1 MDWIAQLLCIFTSS
15 QEPDLMRIS
24 RRSVLFLCLGLG
36 VLLITG
42 TAIAQVSPNFDL
54 RWGSFHAGGQRQS
67 TNFLIQDSTG
77 QMAASV
83 STSSSAQIE
92 SGFVG
97 SIAAPMATPTPTPT
111 STPVSTGADAFEN
124 DDTCANAKL
133 IGADGTPQNR
143 NFHYE
148 GDVEWIRFTAPAKGT
163 YVIRV
168 ENIGPKA
175 DAVIFLHNNC
185 DAAPATADNN
195 AFGSTVTIEWDI
207 AQAGAYYLQLRQFD
221 PSAFGA
227 DANYRVSVRL
237 NTQPPSA
244 PTNPR
249 CISVNATTLAVQWKR
264 SPERSVTRYRVNFKS
279 LTGSNSGS
287 EDVFGADTTYYQLG
301 GLTPTHTYQ
310 LRVLAVNFSD
320 IEGPT
325 SGQVECT
332 VRVPEDTTIPTII
345 VQQPSASTVFSTT
358 ASQVTVSGLTTDA
371 GNNLSRANVKN
382 MTNGAEGW
390 DYTLEGSS
398 DTFRVSDLPLSKG
411 DNTVRLQIFDT
422 AGNRGEQTIT
432 IRRLGDSP
440 GAVIIVAGHNET
452 FGLQTN
458 IYNSTKR
465 AYRVFRSAGFNPE
478 DIYYI
483 APVPQDATNNGTPDT
498 RAVTFNPAAV
508 QQAIT
513 VWARDKVGPNK
524 PLFIYLMD
532 HGLENK
538 FCVNGCNP
546 GNHVTPDELDA
557 WLRTLETE
565 LDGNGVPLLEVTI
578 VYEACVSGS
587 FVKREGAT
595 GSISRPNRVVITS
608 AGYDNNAYASAQ
620 GAYFSDTFFSC
631 IADSGDLK
639 SCFDEGRNAV
649 IAIGVKQT
657 PFLDDNGDGVY
668 NASDGTIAKD
678 RYVTRFFSSIRPV
691 ITATDVQ
698 RQGTSGMLTAL
709 VTEGAEKVDLVWAAV
724 FPPSFKEPTDVT
736 LNLNVPVVRLEPVA
750 AEKGRYRVNYPNG
763 FIEDGDYR
771 IIFYAQDRVGLNA
784 TPTRQGDAPTA
795 PTLDQI
801 FLPFLAR

>member
-1 MDWIAQLLCIFTSS
+1 MKSMVQQS
-15 QEPDLMRIS
+15 RI
-24 RRSVLFLCLGLG
+24 VAVIVVILGLM
-36 VLLITG
+36 VTG
-42 TAIAQVSPNFDL
+42 TVIAQVSTNFDL

-67 TNFLIQDSTG
+67 SNFLIEDSVG
-77 QMAASV
+77 QMAAAV
-83 STSSSAQIE
+83 SNSSNAQIQ

-97 SIAAPMATPTPTPT
+97 GSAAPMATPTPTPT
-111 STPVSTGADAFEN
+111 ATPISTGADAFEN
-124 DDTCANAKL
+124 DDICTSAKA
-133 IGADGTPQNR
+133 IGVDGSPQNR

-148 GDVEWIRFTAPAKGT
+148 GDVDWIRFTAQANRT

-168 ENIGPKA
+168 ENIGSKA
-175 DAVIFLHNNC
+175 DAVVFLHDTC
-185 DAAPATADNN
+185 DAAPTTAENN
-195 AFGSTVTIEWDI
+195 AFGSTVTIEWD
-207 AQAGAYYLQLRQFD
+207 ATRSGDYYIQLRQFD
-221 PSAFGA
+221 PSRFGA
-227 DANYRVSVRL
+227 DASYRISVRVD
-237 NTQPPSA
+237 TQPPAA

-249 CISVNATTLAVQWKR
+249 CISIDATTLAVQWKR
-264 SPERSVTRYRVNFKS
+264 SPERDVVRYRVDYGNVGG
-279 LTGSNSGS
+279 TASGS
-287 EDVFGADTTYYQLG
+287 DDVFGADTTYYQLSS
-301 GLTPTHTYQ
+301 LTPNDTYQ
-310 LRVLAVNFSD
+310 LRVRALDFSGN
-320 IEGPT
+320 ESQP
-325 SGQVECT
+325 SGQVQCT
-332 VRVPEDTTIPTII
+332 VRVPEDTTIPSIT
-345 VQQPSASTVFSTT
+345 VQQPSASTVFTTT
-358 ASQVTVSGLTTDA
+358 ASQVTISGLASDA
-371 GNNLSRANVKN
+371 GNNLSRAYVKN
-382 MTNGAEGW
+382 LTNDADGN
-390 DYTLEGSS
+390 DFTLEGGS
-398 DTFRVSDLPLSKG
+398 DTFRVSNLPLSKG
-411 DNTVRLQIFDT
+411 DNTVRVQVFDA
-422 AGNRGEQTIT
+422 AGNKGERTLT

-440 GAVIIVAGHNET
+440 GAVIIVAGHDET

-458 IYNSTKR
+458 IYFSTNR
-465 AYRVFRSAGFNPE
+465 AYRIFRSAGFNPE

-483 APVPQDATNNGTPDT
+483 APVPQDATNDGTPDT

-513 VWARDKVGPNK
+513 VWAKDKVGPNK
-524 PLFIYLMD
+524 PLFLYLMD

-546 GNHVTPDELDA
+546 GNHITPDELDA
-557 WLRTLETE
+557 WLRTLETD
-565 LDGNGVPLLEVTI
+565 LDGDGVPLLEVTV

-608 AGYDNNAYASAQ
+608 AGFDNNAYASAQ

-631 IADSGDLK
+631 IADSGNLK

-649 IAIGVKQT
+649 IATGVKQT

-668 NASDGTIAKD
+668 NAGDGTIAKD

-698 RQGTSGMLTAL
+698 RQGTSGVLTAL
-709 VTEGAEKVDLVWAAV
+709 VTEGAEEVDLVWAAV

-750 AEKGRYRVNYPNG
+750 AEKGRYRVSYPNG

-801 FLPFLAR
+801 FLPLVAR